1 MPLSNRQQTFYANC
15 GDLLEKLK
23 REIARYRSIVGGT
36 VVEELKDIAYN
47 ASVTAWQLGD
57 WVFNDMTDEQRTRLG
72 FNDL

>member
-36 VVEELKDIAYN
+36 VVEELKHRI
-47 ASVTAWQLGD
+47 
-57 WVFNDMTDEQRTRLG
+57 
-72 FNDL
+72 